1 MDDWISPEALLTE
14 GYRRCAKL
22 TWRYGTTYF
31 WGAALL
37 PKPQRKHVY
46 AVYALCR
53 LADDIVDLPNDQDT
67 GLSGANHMLHEHVE
81 GNKSGASTSSA
92 CISGEPGASAQISD
106 DAWTN
111 SAHISDQ
118 LGPSSSSTHISGEPG
133 ALTSP
138 AHTSHESGA
147 STSSAHISRESW
159 ASTSSAHTSSEP
171 DPTLPEP
178 DLPAPVEGR
187 DAAVSGRLKD
197 FEDQFRTSLVAGR
210 STDPVMAAVVNT
222 VITCGIDPE
231 CFERFFDAMAMDLT
245 RTSYQ
250 TWEDLRDYMEGSA
263 AVIGEMMLPVLE
275 PIDMTAKEPARSLG
289 LAFQLTNFLRDVAED
304 LDRGRVYMPQ
314 DDLRLFDV
322 DLECREVTP
331 QWRAF
336 MAYEIE
342 RNRALYS
349 FADTGIAM
357 LPPRSARCV
366 GTARVLYAQI
376 LSQIER
382 KNYDVFSSRARVP
395 TWRKAA
401 TAARIM
407 VIGPRVLKRQAE
419 AYQRR
424 SMADVT
430 QDTY

>member
-1 MDDWISPEALLTE
+1 MSDWISQETLLTE
-14 GYRRCAKL
+14 GYRHCAKL
-22 TWRYGTTYF
+22 TWNYGTTYF

-53 LADDIVDLPNDQDT
+53 LADDIVDLPNAEHTSSPEPSQIRGESVA
-67 GLSGANHMLHEHVE
+67 GLESR
-81 GNKSGASTSSA
+81 ASTSSA
-92 CISGEPGASAQISD
+92 
-106 DAWTN
+106 
-111 SAHISDQ
+111 
-118 LGPSSSSTHISGEPG
+118 HISGD
-133 ALTSP
+133 
-138 AHTSHESGA
+138 SGA
-147 STSSAHISRESW
+147 STSSAHISG
-159 ASTSSAHTSSEP
+159 ASGALTGSADIRAEP
-171 DPTLPEP
+171 DSTLPEP
-178 DLPAPVEGR
+178 NLIEPAEDR
-187 DAAVSGRLKD
+187 DAAVSARFKE
-197 FEDQFRTSLVAGR
+197 FADQFRSSLDAGG
-210 STDPVMAAVVNT
+210 STDPVMAAVINT
-222 VITCGIDPE
+222 VTTCGIDSE
-231 CFERFFDAMAMDLT
+231 CFERFFSAMAMDLT
-245 RTSYQ
+245 TTSYQ

-263 AVIGEMMLPVLE
+263 AVIGEMMLPVLQ
-275 PIDMTAKEPARSLG
+275 PINMAAKAPARSLG

-322 DLECREVTP
+322 DLEHREVTP

-336 MAYEIE
+336 MAYEIQ

-366 GTARVLYAQI
+366 GTARVLYSQI
-376 LSQIER
+376 LDQIER
-382 KNYDVFSSRARVP
+382 RGHDVFSGRARVP

-407 VIGPRVLKRQAE
+407 VTGPSTLKKQAE

-430 QDTY
+430 QDTH

>member
-1 MDDWISPEALLTE
+1 MSDWVSQEALLIE
-14 GYRRCAKL
+14 GYRRCAKI

-37 PKPQRKHVY
+37 PKPQQKHVY

-53 LADDIVDLPNDQDT
+53 LADDIVDLPNQPESD
-67 GLSGANHMLHEHVE
+67 
-81 GNKSGASTSSA
+81 ASISPAHTSQ
-92 CISGEPGASAQISD
+92 AS
-106 DAWTN
+106 
-111 SAHISDQ
+111 SAHISDD
-118 LGPSSSSTHISGEPG
+118 PIP
-133 ALTSP
+133 P
-138 AHTSHESGA
+138 
-147 STSSAHISRESW
+147 
-159 ASTSSAHTSSEP
+159 EP

-178 DLPAPVEGR
+178 KLTEPVEDR
-187 DAAVSGRLKD
+187 DAAISGRLKE
-197 FEDQFRTSLVAGR
+197 FTDQFRSSLAAGG
-210 STDPVMAAVVNT
+210 STDPVMAAVVHT
-222 VITCGIDPE
+222 VITRGIDPE

-245 RTSYQ
+245 RTTYQ

-275 PIDMTAKEPARSLG
+275 PNSEAAKPPARSLG
-289 LAFQLTNFLRDVAED
+289 LAFQLTNFLRDVDED
-304 LDRGRVYMPQ
+304 LDRGRVYLPQ
-314 DDLRLFDV
+314 DDLLLFDV
-322 DLECREVTP
+322 DLESREATP

-349 FADTGIAM
+349 FADTGIAL

-366 GTARVLYAQI
+366 GTARVLYSQI
-376 LSQIER
+376 LDQIER
-382 KNYDVFSSRARVP
+382 KRYDVFSGRARIP

-407 VIGPRVLKRQAE
+407 VTGPSSLKRQAE

-424 SMADVT
+424 SIANVT